1 MKASAVALGL
11 ISALAGAQSL
21 EEGLARSLKLLLQ
34 LTGARAAGLVFF
46 PRRGA
51 PISVLVGTRGAPA
64 LDRWLRDLVALP
76 TRPGK
81 APVTAPPG
89 WKGPGR
95 PGLLHL
101 PIGPGTRPAGRLLL
115 LAPAG
120 RRGAIRAVLTPALL
134 REFGSSVEHVWR
146 LHQRTLRLSVMNDI
160 TALRRVVFVM
170 KGGKI
175 YKNERPPARPVGA
188 ATRRAGRGAASRTST
203 APRR

>member
-51 PISVLVGTRGAPA
+51 PISVLEGTRGAPA
-64 LDRWLRDLVALP
+64 LDRWLRDLLALP
-76 TRPGK
+76 PRPGK
-81 APVTAPPG
+81 SPVTAPPG

-95 PGLLHL
+95 SGLLHL

-120 RRGAIRAVLTPALL
+120 RRGPIRAALPPAFL
-134 REFGSSVEHVWR
+134 REFGSSLEQVWR

-160 TALRRVVFVM
+160 TALLASTVPLEE
-170 KGGKI
+170 I
-175 YKNERPPARPVGA
+175 YQAF
-188 ATRRAGRGAASRTST
+188 
-203 APRR
+203 